1 MYFDVKFSK
10 NKMSNIVL
18 IIQARVQEAAG
29 QPAHTGALAEGFQS
43 RYFEFQDFERK
54 FEECISKSAVKTK
67 FEQHSSR
74 GKSIAG

>member
-1 MYFDVKFSK
+1 MCILSSSK
-10 NKMSNIVL
+10 ISDNEI
-18 IIQARVQEAAG
+18 IIQARIQEAAG

-74 GKSIAG
+74 GKSIAR